1 MYKILILVVFL
12 FSPSISFGL
21 NVDETIKNTVN
32 NNNKIKIAL
41 EKLIESK
48 ELIEKALG
56 AKLPTLT
63 STISGTYSNAD
74 TTTSSITTNSETF
87 TDKYSLSLNQNLYD
101 AGYND
106 LEIERSK
113 ILYDDEIINF
123 YIVTQDLIL
132 DAITGYLT
140 VINYEKSM
148 EANKKNYELVSK
160 ALEEIKT
167 TYDIGTSTLYDL
179 QSTESFY
186 AISNASLF
194 SSKKNLELS
203 KKSFKRIVG
212 LEAINLE
219 DIIEIDENINLDI
232 ILKNTVS
239 NNLNLKLIANNIKN
253 QNILLLKEKKSKHP
267 NLDITGTAEYSDSG
281 RIDNGSET
289 TKGSIALT
297 LTVPIYQ
304 QGIDNSNIRKIHS
317 QILQLELNY
326 EDFIDDLEIQISNVY
341 KDYVISKKHME
352 SNLAV
357 IRASETALKS
367 LNEEYNMGTKTIID
381 IVEEEE
387 KLLSTNVD
395 YLNSKTDYL
404 INYFTLKSLEGTL
417 LKSFENYLP
426 SIN

>member
-1 MYKILILVVFL
+1 MC
-12 FSPSISFGL
+12 PSICFGL
-21 NVDETIKNTVN
+21 NVDEAIKNTVN

-63 STISGTYSNAD
+63 STISGTYANAD
-74 TTTSSITTNSETF
+74 STTSSITTNSETF
-87 TDKYSLSLNQNLYD
+87 TDKYALSLTQNLYD
-101 AGYND
+101 AGYNN

-123 YIVTQDLIL
+123 QIITQDLIL

-148 EANKKNYELVSK
+148 ESNKKNYELVSK

-167 TYDIGTSTLYDL
+167 TFDIGTSTLYDL
-179 QSTESFY
+179 QITESFY
-186 AISNASLF
+186 ALSSASLF
-194 SSKKNLELS
+194 SSNKNLELS

-212 LEAINLE
+212 LDAINLE
-219 DIIEIDENINLDI
+219 DYIEIDENINLVN
-232 ILKNTVS
+232 ILKNSVS
-239 NNLNLKLIANNIKN
+239 NNLNLKLISNNIKN
-253 QNILLLKEKKSKHP
+253 QNILLLKERKSKQP

-281 RIDNGSET
+281 RIDKGVET

-297 LTVPIYQ
+297 LTIPIYQ
-304 QGIDNSNIRKIHS
+304 QGIDNSNIRKFHS

-341 KDYVISKKHME
+341 NEYIISKKHME
-352 SNLAV
+352 SNLTV

-387 KLLSTNVD
+387 KLLSANVD
-395 YLNSKTDYL
+395 YLNSKTNYL

>member
-1 MYKILILVVFL
+1 MYKILIFIFFL
-12 FSPSISFGL
+12 LCPSICFGL
-21 NVDETIKNTVN
+21 NVDEAIKNTVN

-63 STISGTYSNAD
+63 STISGTYANAD
-74 TTTSSITTNSETF
+74 STTSSITTNSETF
-87 TDKYSLSLNQNLYD
+87 TDKYALSLTQNLYD
-101 AGYND
+101 AGYNN

-123 YIVTQDLIL
+123 QIITQDLIL

-148 EANKKNYELVSK
+148 ESNKKNYELVSK

-167 TYDIGTSTLYDL
+167 TFDIGTSTLYDL
-179 QSTESFY
+179 QITESFY
-186 AISNASLF
+186 ALSSASLF
-194 SSKKNLELS
+194 SSNKNLELS

-212 LEAINLE
+212 LDAINLE
-219 DIIEIDENINLDI
+219 DYIEIDENINLVN
-232 ILKNTVS
+232 ILKNSVS
-239 NNLNLKLIANNIKN
+239 NNLNLKLISNNIKN
-253 QNILLLKEKKSKHP
+253 QNILLLKERKSKQP

-281 RIDNGSET
+281 RIDKGVET

-297 LTVPIYQ
+297 LTIPIYQ
-304 QGIDNSNIRKIHS
+304 QGIDNSNIRKFHS

-341 KDYVISKKHME
+341 NEYIISKKHME
-352 SNLAV
+352 SNLTV

-387 KLLSTNVD
+387 KLLSANVD
-395 YLNSKTDYL
+395 YLNSKTNYL

>member
-113 ILYDDEIINF
+113 ILYDNEIINF